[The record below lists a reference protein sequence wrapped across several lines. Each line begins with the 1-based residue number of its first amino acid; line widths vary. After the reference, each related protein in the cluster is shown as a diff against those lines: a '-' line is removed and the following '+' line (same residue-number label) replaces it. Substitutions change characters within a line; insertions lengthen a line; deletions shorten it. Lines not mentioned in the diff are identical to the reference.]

1 MTMTSCLLGPYMP
14 VPVPAGSPHA
24 HQIPARARACVHW
37 IHAHPCPCLMDP
49 HTHAPGPHACSLAG
63 SPHRLA
69 HRVPTHARSQGLHT
83 CTHRAHAH
91 VLAPGLHMRSLIGS
105 PCTRICVC
113 WMHHVCI
120 PQLYVLGGLYVV
132 VVVLFCNLV

>member
-1 MTMTSCLLGPYMP
+1 MLLCVLTGPYISLCP
-14 VPVPAGSPHA
+14 LTCDSAQGRRSEAGDREKVVSTYS
-24 HQIPARARACVHW
+24 
-37 IHAHPCPCLMDP
+37 LMDP
-49 HTHAPGPHACSLAG
+49 RTHAPGPHACSLAG